1 MCYVVRVKKVIARKT
16 VTITISTSAELKRQI
31 DARAAQLGRDRTSY
45 LIWLAMKDL
54 GLIPDEDISERTIN
68 TILDILELRNAQKI
82 GALTLTAAERGRA
95 ARNG

>member
-1 MCYVVRVKKVIARKT
+1 MKKVIARKT

-95 ARNG
+95 ARSG

>member
-1 MCYVVRVKKVIARKT
+1 MKKVIARKT

>member
-95 ARNG
+95 ARSG